1 MFAKTSQSVAM
12 DDIGKRL
19 RGWAAP
25 LKHKALFND
34 LVDVQA
40 VNVPQYVADYK
51 DPVIVEGVATSGRP
65 MQAAPC
71 SSFAYAAY
79 LPPGLHQFL
88 IYIPGRSIGIPHE
101 LKHVPAPAAGKGIIS
116 VPSRLF
122 CKTIIVN
129 LSQCDAVPEIP
140 FQSEEKPP
148 PKTIS
153 HVWRKWRHDSEED
166 IAKAL

>member
-1 MFAKTSQSVAM
+1 M
-12 DDIGKRL
+12 
-19 RGWAAP
+19 
-25 LKHKALFND
+25 FND

-51 DPVIVEGVATSGRP
+51 DPGLAASGRP
-65 MQAAPC
+65 MEAAPC

-88 IYIPGRSIGIPHE
+88 IYIPGRSIRIPHE
-101 LKHVPAPAAGKGIIS
+101 LKHAPAPAAGKDIIN

-148 PKTIS
+148 TIGNRCLPIPKQGQLELEP
-153 HVWRKWRHDSEED
+153 DLELELD
-166 IAKAL
+166 

>member
-1 MFAKTSQSVAM
+1 MFAKTSQNVAM
-12 DDIGKRL
+12 EDIGKRM

-51 DPVIVEGVATSGRP
+51 DPGLDAFGRP
-65 MQAAPC
+65 MPEPPC

-88 IYIPGRSIGIPHE
+88 IYIPGRSIKILNE
-101 LKHVPAPAAGKGIIS
+101 LKHAPAPAAGKDIIT
-116 VPSRLF
+116 VPARLY
-122 CKTIIVN
+122 CKSIIVN

-140 FQSEEKPP
+140 FPSEEKPP

-153 HVWRKWRHDSEED
+153 NVWRKWRHDSEAD